1 MMASDKKRVR
11 ESVIAGSWYP
21 GKTEDLAKVI
31 DSFLGNADN
40 AGFKDIKAL
49 VVPHAGYAY
58 SGQVA
63 AHAYKQIE
71 GREYK
76 KVMIL
81 APSHHV
87 GFRGAS
93 IPDYTHFE
101 TPLGEVKVSGVSG
114 MMKKES
120 KLIQSIDLI
129 EEKEHSLEIQ
139 LPFLQSVLGNVF
151 ELIPIVVG
159 DLSEGDRTALVEA
172 IAKHLD
178 DETLLVISTD
188 LSHYYPYDTAV
199 SMDTECVDALTNL
212 DIEAAEGCEM
222 CGMNPVLVLMG
233 IARKLGWKAH
243 LLKYANSGD
252 ATGDTSGVVGYAA
265 IAFYAGKKEEKKE
278 NKKSAAGD
286 LNNAEKKYLLS
297 LARETI
303 ENYIKTGE
311 VTEPHTDDRK
321 LKDTRGAFV
330 TLEKKGQLRGCIG
343 HIVPVQ
349 PLFLDVRDNAIS
361 AATEDPRFRQVVE
374 EELDKIEI
382 EISVLTSPEEIKTK
396 SAKETLETIRQGI
409 DGIILEYKGR
419 GATYLPQVWEQL
431 PGKEEFLDSLCM
443 KAGLMPG
450 DWKQKGAK
458 ISRYQVQA
466 FKEKDVEP

>member
-1 MMASDKKRVR
+1 MASDKKSIR

-21 GKTEDLAKVI
+21 GKKEDLAKLI

-40 AGFKDIKAL
+40 TGLKDIKAL
-49 VVPHAGYAY
+49 IVPHAGYAY

-63 AHAYKQIE
+63 AHAYKQIVE
-71 GREYK
+71 GEYK
-76 KVMIL
+76 KVIIL

-93 IPDYTHFE
+93 IPDYTYFE
-101 TPLGEVKVSGVSG
+101 TPMGKVKVSSDAGL
-114 MMKKES
+114 MKKES
-120 KLIQSIDLI
+120 KIIQSIDLI

-139 LPFLQSVLGNVF
+139 LPFLQKVLGSEF
-151 ELIPIVVG
+151 DLIPMVVG
-159 DLSEGDRTALVEA
+159 DLSESDRTTLAELLT
-172 IAKHLD
+172 KHLD

-199 SMDTECVDALTNL
+199 LMDTECIEALIDLN
-212 DIEAAEGCEM
+212 IKAAEGCEM
-222 CGMNPVLVLMG
+222 CGMNPVLILLE
-233 IARKLGWKAH
+233 IAKKLGWNTH

-252 ATGDTSGVVGYAA
+252 ATGDPSGVVGYAA

-278 NKKSAAGD
+278 NKKTPAGD
-286 LNNAEKKYLLS
+286 LNNVEKKYLLS

-303 ENYIKTGE
+303 ENYIKSGE
-311 VTEPHTDDRK
+311 VTEPHTEDQK
-321 LKDTRGAFV
+321 LKETRGAFV

-343 HIVPVQ
+343 HIIPVQ

-361 AATEDPRFRQVVE
+361 AATEDSRFRQVVE

-382 EISVLTSPEEIKTK
+382 EISVLTFPEEIKTK
-396 SAKETLETIRQGI
+396 SAKETLEAIRQGI

-419 GATYLPQVWEQL
+419 SATYLPQVWEQL

-443 KAGLMPG
+443 KGGLSPG

-466 FKEKDVEP
+466 FKESEYP

>member
-1 MMASDKKRVR
+1 MMASDKRVR

-21 GKTEDLAKVI
+21 GKKEDLTKLI

-40 AGFKDIKAL
+40 IGLKDIRAL
-49 VVPHAGYAY
+49 IVPHAGYAY

-63 AHAYKQIE
+63 AHAYKQVA
-71 GREYK
+71 GKEYK

-81 APSHHV
+81 APSHLV
-87 GFRGAS
+87 GFAGAS
-93 IPDYTHFE
+93 IPNYTHFE
-101 TPLGEVKVSGVSG
+101 TPMGEVKVSSVAGLL
-114 MMKKES
+114 KKES
-120 KLIQSIDLI
+120 KLIQSLDLI

-139 LPFLQSVLGNVF
+139 LPFLQKALPAGF

-159 DLSEGDRTALVEA
+159 DLSEGDRTALAEA
-172 IAKHLD
+172 ITKHLD
-178 DETLLVISTD
+178 DETLLVASTD

-199 SMDTECVDALTNL
+199 LMDTECVETITDLN
-212 DIEAAEGCEM
+212 IKAAERCEM
-222 CGMNPVLVLMG
+222 CGMNPVLVLME
-233 IARKLGWKAH
+233 IAKKRGWNTH

-252 ATGDTSGVVGYAA
+252 VTGDPSGVVGYAA
-265 IAFYAGKKEEKKE
+265 IAFYAGERGEKKE
-278 NKKSAAGD
+278 HKKAPIGD
-286 LNNAEKKYLLS
+286 LNNAEKRYLLG

-303 ENYIKTGE
+303 ENYIKSGE
-311 VTEPHTDDRK
+311 VTEPHTEDEK
-321 LKDTRGAFV
+321 LKETRGAFV

-382 EISVLTSPEEIKTK
+382 EISVLTFPEEIKTK
-396 SAKETLETIRQGI
+396 SAKETLEAIRPGI

-443 KAGLMPG
+443 KAGLSPG
-450 DWKQKGAK
+450 DWKQRGAK

-466 FKEKDVEP
+466 FKESEYM

>member
-1 MMASDKKRVR
+1 MASDKKSVR
-11 ESVIAGSWYP
+11 ESVISGSWYP
-21 GKTEDLAKVI
+21 GKKEDLAKLI

-40 AGFKDIKAL
+40 AGLKDIKAL
-49 VVPHAGYAY
+49 IVPHAGYAY

-63 AHAYKQIE
+63 AHAYKQIA
-71 GREYK
+71 GKEYK
-76 KVMIL
+76 KVIIL
-81 APSHHV
+81 APSHHI

-101 TPLGEVKVSGVSG
+101 TPMGEVKVSSVAGLL
-114 MMKKES
+114 KKES
-120 KLIQSIDLI
+120 TLIQSIDLI

-139 LPFLQSVLGNVF
+139 LPFLQKVLGAGF

-159 DLSEGDRTALVEA
+159 DISESDRTTLAELLT
-172 IAKHLD
+172 KHLD

-199 SMDTECVDALTNL
+199 LMDTECIETITDL
-212 DIEAAEGCEM
+212 DIEGAEGCEM
-222 CGMNPVLVLMG
+222 CGMNPVLILTE
-233 IARKLGWKAH
+233 IAKKIGWNTH

-252 ATGDTSGVVGYAA
+252 VTGDPSGVVGYAA
-265 IAFYAGKKEEKKE
+265 IAFYAGEKEEKKE
-278 NKKSAAGD
+278 HKKILSGD
-286 LNNAEKKYLLS
+286 LNNTEKKYLLG

-303 ENYIKTGE
+303 ENFIKSGE
-311 VTEPHTDDRK
+311 VTEPHTEDEK
-321 LKDTRGAFV
+321 LKETRGAFV

-343 HIVPVQ
+343 HILPVS

-409 DGIILEYKGR
+409 DGIIIEYKGR

-443 KAGLMPG
+443 KGGLSPG

-466 FKEKDVEP
+466 FKESEYM

>member
-1 MMASDKKRVR
+1 MASDKKTVR

-21 GKTEDLAKVI
+21 GKKEDLAKLI

-40 AGFKDIKAL
+40 AGLKDIKAL
-49 VVPHAGYAY
+49 IVPHAGYAY

-63 AHAYKQIE
+63 AHAYKQIV
-71 GREYK
+71 GKEYK
-76 KVMIL
+76 KVIIL

-93 IPDYTHFE
+93 IPDYTLFE
-101 TPLGEVKVSGVSG
+101 TPMGKVKVSSVAGL
-114 MMKKES
+114 MKKES

-139 LPFLQSVLGNVF
+139 LPFLQKVLGAGF
-151 ELIPIVVG
+151 ELIPVVVG
-159 DLSEGDRTALVEA
+159 DLSEGDRTTLAELLT
-172 IAKHLD
+172 KHLD
-178 DETLLVISTD
+178 DETLLIISTD

-199 SMDTECVDALTNL
+199 LMDTECVETIIDLN
-212 DIEAAEGCEM
+212 IKAAEGCQM
-222 CGMNPVLVLMG
+222 CGMNPVLVLME
-233 IARKLGWKAH
+233 IAKTLGWNTH

-252 ATGDTSGVVGYAA
+252 VTGDPSGVVGYAA
-265 IAFYAGKKEEKKE
+265 IAFYSGKKEEIEHKKTP
-278 NKKSAAGD
+278 AGD
-286 LNNAEKKYLLS
+286 LNNTEKKYLLG

-303 ENYIKTGE
+303 ENYIKSGE
-311 VTEPHTDDRK
+311 VTEPHTEDLK
-321 LKDTRGAFV
+321 LQETRGAFV

-343 HIVPVQ
+343 HILPVQ

-396 SAKETLETIRQGI
+396 SAKEKLEAIRPGI
-409 DGIILEYKGR
+409 DGIILNYKGR

-443 KAGLMPG
+443 KAGLPPG
-450 DWKQKGAK
+450 DWKQKDAK

-466 FKEKDVEP
+466 FKESEFI

>member
-1 MMASDKKRVR
+1 MASDKKSVR

-21 GKTEDLAKVI
+21 GKKEDLAKLI

-40 AGFKDIKAL
+40 AGLGDVKAL
-49 VVPHAGYAY
+49 IAPHAGYAY

-63 AHAYKQIE
+63 AHAYKQIA
-71 GREYK
+71 GKEYK

-93 IPDYTHFE
+93 IPDYTYFE
-101 TPLGEVKVSGVSG
+101 TPLGEIKVSSAAGSL
-114 MMKKES
+114 KKES

-139 LPFLQSVLGNVF
+139 LPFLQKVLGSGF
-151 ELIPIVVG
+151 ELIPMVVG
-159 DLSEGDRTALVEA
+159 DLSEKDRTDLAELLT
-172 IAKHLD
+172 KHLD
-178 DETLLVISTD
+178 DETLLVVSTD
-188 LSHYYPYDTAV
+188 LSHYYPYDTAAL
-199 SMDTECVDALTNL
+199 MDTECTDAITDL

-222 CGMNPVLVLMG
+222 CGMNPVLVLLE
-233 IARKLGWKAH
+233 IAKKLNWNAH

-265 IAFYAGKKEEKKE
+265 IAFYSGKKEGNKG
-278 NKKSAAGD
+278 NKKGAAGD
-286 LNNAEKKYLLS
+286 LNNAEKKYLLG

-303 ENYIKTGE
+303 ENYVKSGE

-321 LKDTRGAFV
+321 LKETRGAFV

-382 EISVLTSPEEIKTK
+382 EISVLTFPEEIKTK
-396 SAKETLETIRQGI
+396 SAKETLEAIKPGI

-443 KAGLMPG
+443 KAGLSPG
-450 DWKQKGAK
+450 DWKQKDAK

-466 FKEKDVEP
+466 FKESDLP